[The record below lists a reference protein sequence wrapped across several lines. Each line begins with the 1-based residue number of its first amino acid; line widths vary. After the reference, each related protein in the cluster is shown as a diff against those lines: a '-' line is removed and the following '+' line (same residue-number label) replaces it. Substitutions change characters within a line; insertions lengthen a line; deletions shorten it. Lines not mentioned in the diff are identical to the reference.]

1 MILILWIL
9 GIVIVALLIRLLLNK
24 APSNGKPF
32 LLRAAVVVIVL
43 VAVGLALRGL
53 WPVAMS
59 LFGGLMVYGKP
70 VLKAFGFWQT
80 IKRFQQPKS
89 ESTPPTTSTMDAQ
102 QARQILGVDEDASN
116 EEITDA
122 HKRMMAKNH
131 PDKGG
136 STYLASQINQAK
148 DVLFKG

>member
-9 GIVIVALLIRLLLNK
+9 GIVIVALLLRLLLK
-24 APSNGKPF
+24 RAPSNGKPF

-43 VAVGLALRGL
+43 VAIGLALRGL

-70 VLKAFGFWQT
+70 VLQAFGLWQS
-80 IKRFQQPKS
+80 IKGFNNPKPNKTEAS
-89 ESTPPTTSTMDAQ
+89 SGTMDAQ
-102 QARQILGVDEDASN
+102 QARQILEVNEDASD
-116 EEITDA
+116 EEIADA

-148 DVLFKG
+148 DVLLKG

>member
-9 GIVIVALLIRLLLNK
+9 GLIIVALLVRMLLNK

-32 LLRAAVVVIVL
+32 LLRAAVVVIIL
-43 VAVGLALRGL
+43 VAIGLALRGL

-59 LFGGLMVYGKP
+59 LLGGLMVYGRQ
-70 VLKAFGFWQT
+70 VLQAFGLWQT
-80 IKRFQQPKS
+80 IKRFGNNTEHKATPA
-89 ESTPPTTSTMDAQ
+89 STTMDKQ
-102 QARQILGVDEDASN
+102 QARQILEVKDNASE
-116 EEITDA
+116 EEITAA

-148 DVLFKG
+148 DVLLK